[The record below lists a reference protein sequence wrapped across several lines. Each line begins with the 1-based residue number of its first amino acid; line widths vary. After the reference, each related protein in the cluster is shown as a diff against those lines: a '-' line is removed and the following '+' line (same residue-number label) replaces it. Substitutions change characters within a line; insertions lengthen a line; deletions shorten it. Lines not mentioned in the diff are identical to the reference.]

1 MSATVLVVDD
11 DADLRA
17 LLTFAF
23 TDAGYEVV
31 EAASGAAAIAVY
43 RARKPDVVILD
54 IGLGDID
61 GVEVCRTIRA
71 HGNTPI
77 VFVTSRSDEADQL
90 LGFEAGADDYVTKPF
105 SPKVLVAH
113 VTSVLRRG
121 QPAAPSA
128 PLLESDGVAL
138 DADGRTVTVHGAPLD
153 TTKTEFDVLQVL
165 MENPRRVVPRGE
177 IVERVWGPW
186 FGDDHVLEVHIS
198 RLRTKVLK
206 AGGPRIAVA
215 VRGVGYRLSS
225 GNAPA

>member
-17 LLTFAF
+17 LLAFAL
-23 TDAGYEVV
+23 TDAGYAVI
-31 EAASGAAAIAVY
+31 EAASGSAAISVY
-43 RARKPDVVILD
+43 RARKPDLVILV

-61 GVEVCRTIRA
+61 GVDVCREIRA
-71 HGNTPI
+71 YGSTPI

-90 LGFEAGADDYVTKPF
+90 IGFEAGADGYVTKPF
-105 SPKVLVAH
+105 SPRVLVAH

-121 QPAAPSA
+121 QPPTAAA
-128 PLLESDGVAL
+128 LLLESDGVAL
-138 DADGRTVTVHGAPLD
+138 DANGRTVTVHGAPLD
-153 TTKTEFDVLQVL
+153 TTKTEFDVLRVL
-165 MENPRRVVPRGE
+165 MENPRRVVPRAE

-206 AGGPRIAVA
+206 AGGPRIAVP
-215 VRGVGYRLSS
+215 VRGVGYRLSIGS
-225 GNAPA
+225 APA